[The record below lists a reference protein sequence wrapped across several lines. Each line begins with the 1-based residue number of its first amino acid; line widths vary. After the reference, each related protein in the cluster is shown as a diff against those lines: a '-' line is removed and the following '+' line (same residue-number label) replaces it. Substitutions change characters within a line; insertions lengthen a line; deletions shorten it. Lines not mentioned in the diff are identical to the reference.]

1 MEKRNPKVPT
11 EKAIREAE
19 RRLGKSD
26 VIMKRLIGDHGPC
39 PLAEWEYQPF
49 HTLVTSIISQ
59 QLSAKAADTIEQRVS
74 EIVTVPFHPDG
85 FLRTPA
91 EALHGA
97 GLSRAKVRYI
107 RELAQRVADGHVS
120 FANLEPL
127 DDDAVIEVLID
138 LPGVGRWTAEMFL
151 IFGLKRLDV
160 LSLGDAGLQRAAR
173 LLYGSTHEATD
184 VLNRIGA
191 PWRPYRSVAS
201 WYLWQHLSSA
211 G

>member
-1 MEKRNPKVPT
+1 MANRNPKVPT

-19 RRLGKSD
+19 RWLRKSD
-26 VIMKRLIGDHGPC
+26 VTMKRLINHHGPC
-39 PLAEWEYQPF
+39 PMSEWEYRPF
-49 HTLVTSIISQ
+49 HTLVTSIISH

-74 EIVTVPFHPDG
+74 QIVTAPFYPEG
-85 FLRTPA
+85 FLKAPSER
-91 EALHGA
+91 LHSA

-107 RELAQRVADGHVS
+107 RELAHRVADGRVS

-160 LSLGDAGLQRAAR
+160 LSLGDGGLQRAAK
-173 LLYGSTHEATD
+173 LLYANTQDTTD
-184 VLNRIGA
+184 LLEHIGA
-191 PWRPYRSVAS
+191 AWSPYRSVAS
-201 WYLWQHLSSA
+201 WYLWQHLA
-211 G
+211 GTD